1 MRTAQ
6 QRIAAYEAR
15 MVSSL
20 IDPVLTAVNAK
31 AVDAFTTYELDF
43 YPKQVKLRQ
52 ILDAIGVV
60 PIHFGPYEAFHGEI
74 YKLSKVTSG
83 PTAIAQ
89 ATILVAKYTSL
100 IGPAAT
106 ARLKLICSDIYSI
119 VVP

>member
-31 AVDAFTTYELDF
+31 AVDNFTTYQMDF
-43 YPKQVKLRQ
+43 YPNQVKLRTWLNDSGIQ
-52 ILDAIGVV
+52 
-60 PIHFGPYEAFHGEI
+60 PFHFGLYEAYHGEL
-74 YKLSKVTSG
+74 YRLSKTCSG
-83 PTAIAQ
+83 AAAIAA
-89 ATILVAKYTSL
+89 ATVLVAKYEDWL
-100 IGPAAT
+100 GAPAVAG
-106 ARLKLICSDIYSI
+106 LKAIAADIYAI